1 MEYQGPAVVSVPIV
15 VVVDLL
21 HGSSA
26 RHRETIAAAKR
37 NTRTFVPWVGAEDT
51 HGATRMRRESQ
62 VPFRRA
68 HGGGPFPRRSCIPFE
83 NLSVV
88 HAIWRDKRLH
98 MRPIR
103 PVMCRAIVA
112 VWVACTPQVSV
123 ARAEPAIAKIVG
135 LGATPCAQFEQEANE
150 HPRGFGLRSQLDFLK
165 EHCRE
170 HPAETISDASI
181 ELYKRLR
188 REGAT

>member
-1 MEYQGPAVVSVPIV
+1 VS
-15 VVVDLL
+15 
-21 HGSSA
+21 
-26 RHRETIAAAKR
+26 RENA
-37 NTRTFVPWVGAEDT
+37 
-51 HGATRMRRESQ
+51 M
-62 VPFRRA
+62 
-68 HGGGPFPRRSCIPFE
+68 
-83 NLSVV
+83 
-88 HAIWRDKRLH
+88 WRGKRLH

-103 PVMCRAIVA
+103 LVMRRTILA
-112 VWVACTPQVSV
+112 VCAVRSPQVSV
-123 ARAEPAIAKIVG
+123 ARAEPALAKIVG
-135 LGATPCAQFEQEANE
+135 LGATPCAQFEHEANE